1 MRKAGTAMNPLVTIG
16 VFAAGLAVVFA
27 ASFAVGAAVGPS
39 SDGPGPHAGAPS
51 TSEGGHD
58 VH

>member
-1 MRKAGTAMNPLVTIG
+1 MNPLVTIG

-51 TSEGGHD
+51 TSEGGHGG
-58 VH
+58 H